1 MSKKQNNQNVKV
13 EEVFVNETTE
23 VNVPEETKKEGLGK
37 KLLSGVKKHGKKI
50 AAGAAVVAGGIIC
63 YTIGAK
69 TGKSGSSE
77 GDGVDEIAYY
87 DLPPIEETVDNA
99 SE

>member
-13 EEVFVNETTE
+13 EEVVVNETTE
-23 VNVPEETKKEGLGK
+23 VNAEETKKEGLGK

-77 GDGVDEIAYY
+77 GDGVIYY
-87 DLPPIEETVDNA
+87 DDLPTEDTVDHVA
-99 SE
+99 E

>member
-1 MSKKQNNQNVKV
+1 MKKILFILLIFA
-13 EEVFVNETTE
+13 FVI
-23 VNVPEETKKEGLGK
+23 
-37 KLLSGVKKHGKKI
+37 SGVF
-50 AAGAAVVAGGIIC
+50 AGNVYYAVSAVNRYGESALTVENTPAAVVAGGIIC

-77 GDGVDEIAYY
+77 GDGVDEISYY